1 MANEVTPEKWF
12 VGAIALIRRSG
23 AAGDDEWL
31 ALWNAGRNCYQFV
44 ETHKLEN
51 ESFRESL
58 QREISWTTGL
68 ETGRDFLV
76 SNVPRTR
83 LQFLGGTGC
92 AEEPVGYVVEFFLV
106 ELMGKR
112 HAAILEGHELV
123 RWVGQEE
130 LHVGKATDDRAIC
143 PQLTSLLERGDVIP
157 PWRPA
162 GE

>member
-12 VGAIALIRRSG
+12 VGAIALIRRTG
-23 AAGDDEWL
+23 QAGRDEWL

-44 ETHKLEN
+44 EAHKLES

-76 SNVPRTR
+76 SNVPRAR
-83 LQFLGGTGC
+83 LQFLGETGC
-92 AEEPVGYVVEFFLV
+92 AEQPAGYVVEFFLV

-112 HAAILEGHELV
+112 HAGILQGLELA
-123 RWVGQEE
+123 RWIDQDQLEIGTA
-130 LHVGKATDDRAIC
+130 LDDRPIC
-143 PQLTSLLERGDVIP
+143 PQLRSLLERGDVIP